1 MPVCLLDQLDNL
13 EIDVKAN
20 GYVGQDA
27 KKKILD
33 KIDEL
38 KTAIIEAGLE

>member
-1 MPVCLLDQLDNL
+1 MSVCILDQLDNL

-33 KIDEL
+33 KINEL
-38 KTAIIEAGLE
+38 RAAIIEAGLE

>member
-1 MPVCLLDQLDNL
+1 MPVSLLDQLDNL
-13 EIDVKAN
+13 ETDVKAN
-20 GYVGQDA
+20 EYVDQDA

-38 KTAIIEAGLE
+38 KATIIEAGLE

>member
-1 MPVCLLDQLDNL
+1 MPVSLLDQLDNL
-13 EIDVKAN
+13 ETDVKSN

-33 KIDEL
+33 KIDEV
-38 KTAIIEAGLE
+38 KAVIIEAGLE

>member
-1 MPVCLLDQLDNL
+1 MPISLLDQLDSL
-13 EIDVKAN
+13 ETDVKAN
-20 GYVGQDA
+20 GYAGQDA

-38 KTAIIEAGLE
+38 KAAIIEAGLE

>member
-1 MPVCLLDQLDNL
+1 MPVPLLDQLDCM
-13 EIDVKAN
+13 EADVKSN

-27 KKKILD
+27 KTKILG

-38 KTAIIEAGLE
+38 KAAIIEAGLE